1 MRRSP
6 DIERLVRETSEA
18 GMRGDSGPMLA
29 ATSKEPGVVMIGSDP
44 DEWWDGHDAIVA
56 AMRADVESSGVSG
69 EVDEVVAHEEGD
81 IGWATMR
88 GTFVEGEARVPFRGT
103 AVMRR
108 EDGEWRM
115 VQAHA
120 SIGVPNDQMLNPALR
135 SQAAHTA

>member
-1 MRRSP
+1 
-6 DIERLVRETSEA
+6 
-18 GMRGDSGPMLA
+18 
-29 ATSKEPGVVMIGSDP
+29 MIGSDP

-56 AMRADVESSGVSG
+56 ALRADVQSSDVSG
-69 EVDEVVAHEEGD
+69 RVDDVVGYEEGD
-81 IGWATMR
+81 IGWAAMR
-88 GTFVEGEARVPFRGT
+88 GTFIEGESRVPFRGT

-135 SQAAHTA
+135 GQAAHTA

>member
-1 MRRSP
+1 MKRSP

-18 GMRGDSGPMLA
+18 GMRGDAGPMLA

-44 DEWWDGHDAIVA
+44 NEWWDGHDAIVA
-56 AMRADVESSGVSG
+56 AMQAEVEADGVSG
-69 EVDEVVAHEEGD
+69 QVDEIVAYEEGD

-88 GTFVEGEARVPFRGT
+88 GTFIERDGRMPFRGT
-103 AVMRR
+103 AVLRR
-108 EDGEWRM
+108 EDGDWRM

-135 SQAAHTA
+135 AAAAQTA